1 MRWDYKPT
9 KTGWWF
15 QILFIFHF
23 IYGNFIIPTDE
34 LIFFRGVGSNH
45 QPGHVLAIK
54 NLGVTVSC
62 WISSGIFTM
71 EKKNMVFPTLFC
83 NGRPLPISGFC
94 FGFRR
99 SDLRQ
104 EWEKLAPTVPWRDG
118 ISKSECAARSS
129 YMSNVEEC
137 NNGNVTLIVSSN

>member
-1 MRWDYKPT
+1 M
-9 KTGWWF
+9 
-15 QILFIFHF
+15 FIFHF

-34 LIFFRGVGSNH
+34 LIFQRGRFKPSTRACIGH
-45 QPGHVLAIK
+45 QE
-54 NLGVTVSC
+54 
-62 WISSGIFTM
+62 SGGYGLLLDFKWNFYHG
-71 EKKNMVFPTLFC
+71 KKNMVFPTLFC

-137 NNGNVTLIVSSN
+137 NNGNVTLIVMSHNPIVIIVIIIVN